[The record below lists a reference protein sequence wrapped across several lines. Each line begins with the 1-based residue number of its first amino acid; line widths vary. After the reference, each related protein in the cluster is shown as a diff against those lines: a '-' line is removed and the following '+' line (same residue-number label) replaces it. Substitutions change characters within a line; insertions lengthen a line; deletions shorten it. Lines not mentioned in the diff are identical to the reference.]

1 MNSPQ
6 CTGAAASLY
15 RREQNA
21 LAATQ
26 RLRFP
31 RLPLLQAMD
40 AGLSKRVA
48 LPTGHLCCLSL
59 CLPTG

>member
-48 LPTGHLCCLSL
+48 SPIG
-59 CLPTG
+59 